1 MNHQP
6 TEFATRAEAFEASE
20 DAPANPSKTR
30 SFGEVVHARYIG
42 RRGLLKGMTAVA
54 ALAAATTPMNNTL

>member
-20 DAPANPSKTR
+20 DSPANPSGTL
-30 SFGEVVHARYIG
+30 SFGEVVHARYVG
-42 RRGLLKGMTAVA
+42 RRGRRWSRSPRTMGG
-54 ALAAATTPMNNTL
+54 